1 MRAVMCAG
9 YVCVALVCCWA
20 AAASSVL
27 DDYDYSELHDAPAEQ
42 DHISSYLYSEPYV
55 RAGKERITELTE
67 YTSLE
72 SLKGL
77 SDQQIWERLT
87 EGRKK
92 KPTRSTQNKLT
103 DRYTDVMFGDSTHS
117 DQGHVNND
125 LTNFKASQN
134 NIVSADLFDNET
146 LLQSSDGVGGELGR
160 QIPVKVVNKRKTV
173 SEQKDDEDS
182 SSLAFVFDTTGSMWD
197 DLVQV
202 RHGAAKILDTM
213 LTRADRPVS
222 HYVLVPFHDPRK
234 YPVHTISCFIICLYV
249 FRFSS
254 ERKMCWIS

>member
-1 MRAVMCAG
+1 MSVMMRRRACAG
-9 YVCVALVCCWA
+9 VCVALVCWA
-20 AAASSVL
+20 AAASSVDEYDL
-27 DDYDYSELHDAPAEQ
+27 HDDTLVNDAPAEEE
-42 DHISSYLYSEPYV
+42 HISRYLYFEPYL
-55 RAGKERITELTE
+55 RAGKESSLERKTELTE
-67 YTSLE
+67 YMSLD

-77 SDQQIWERLT
+77 SDEQIWERLT

-92 KPTRSTQNKLT
+92 KPVRSTQNKLT

-125 LTNFKASQN
+125 LTNSKASEN
-134 NIVSADLFDNET
+134 NIGSGNLFDNET
-146 LLQSSDGVGGELGR
+146 LLVVGAELGR

-234 YPVHTISCFIICLYV
+234 
-249 FRFSS
+249 
-254 ERKMCWIS
+254 